1 MTDTTARIGVV
12 GTGFIARGLVM
23 TLDGRPD
30 VTVSKVLTRTDPGKR
45 QSFPGKER
53 LTRSVE
59 DLIEHSDIVIEC
71 SGDVVYAT
79 NVLDQVL
86 RASLPVITMDAELQ
100 VTTGPYLAT
109 LGYITEAEGDQP
121 GCLAALNEEV
131 IQMGFRPLVYGNIKG
146 YLNHTPS
153 VDEMRYWAAKQ
164 GISLDKVTSFTDGTK
179 VQIEQV
185 LVANGLGAGITQS
198 GLTGVPADDVSSGA
212 AILAAKATSLGYPI
226 SDFILSPRSPA
237 GVFIVAEH
245 DERFREYLRYYKMGD
260 GPYYTLL
267 RNYHLCNLEIIKT
280 LKRVQNGGE
289 VLLNNG
295 LRPEISVAA
304 VAKRSFQPGDR
315 IPRGIGSFD
324 TYGIAA
330 RIRDF
335 PDHIPIGLLSDAI
348 VRKHIKPGT
357 LISFDDVEIPET
369 LALDAWLG
377 CAKLECTV
385 SPV

>member
-1 MTDTTARIGVV
+1 M
-12 GTGFIARGLVM
+12 
-23 TLDGRPD
+23 
-30 VTVSKVLTRTDPGKR
+30 
-45 QSFPGKER
+45 
-53 LTRSVE
+53 
-59 DLIEHSDIVIEC
+59 
-71 SGDVVYAT
+71 VYAT

-226 SDFILSPRSPA
+226 SDFILSLRSLP
-237 GVFIVAEH
+237 VFSSWPNMMRGSGSICATTRWATV
-245 DERFREYLRYYKMGD
+245 R
-260 GPYYTLL
+260 TI
-267 RNYHLCNLEIIKT
+267 LCYGIT
-280 LKRVQNGGE
+280 
-289 VLLNNG
+289 
-295 LRPEISVAA
+295 ISV
-304 VAKRSFQPGDR
+304 
-315 IPRGIGSFD
+315 
-324 TYGIAA
+324 
-330 RIRDF
+330 
-335 PDHIPIGLLSDAI
+335 
-348 VRKHIKPGT
+348 T
-357 LISFDDVEIPET
+357 LR
-369 LALDAWLG
+369 
-377 CAKLECTV
+377 
-385 SPV
+385 

>member
-1 MTDTTARIGVV
+1 
-12 GTGFIARGLVM
+12 
-23 TLDGRPD
+23 
-30 VTVSKVLTRTDPGKR
+30 
-45 QSFPGKER
+45 
-53 LTRSVE
+53 
-59 DLIEHSDIVIEC
+59 
-71 SGDVVYAT
+71 
-79 NVLDQVL
+79 
-86 RASLPVITMDAELQ
+86 
-100 VTTGPYLAT
+100 
-109 LGYITEAEGDQP
+109 
-121 GCLAALNEEV
+121 
-131 IQMGFRPLVYGNIKG
+131 
-146 YLNHTPS
+146 
-153 VDEMRYWAAKQ
+153 MRYWAAKQ

-295 LRPEISVAA
+295 LRRRLASPQSRSDPSSPEIEFLGVLE
-304 VAKRSFQPGDR
+304 V
-315 IPRGIGSFD
+315 
-324 TYGIAA
+324 
-330 RIRDF
+330 
-335 PDHIPIGLLSDAI
+335 
-348 VRKHIKPGT
+348 
-357 LISFDDVEIPET
+357 LIHM
-369 LALDAWLG
+369 
-377 CAKLECTV
+377 V
-385 SPV
+385 SPPESVTFLIIFPLACYLMPSYGSISSPVL